1 MEDSVLLEERP
12 PYARSAGIALRNSR
26 KLNVPSAISAPCLQ
40 VALLIAFLCVHCSSW
55 WTDFSAFRYF
65 QVVTL
70 WFLVTFLIFLFMHI
84 FRLQSKMP
92 CINWALTEFLH
103 YAVGMLLI
111 FIASLVAAVK
121 SRGIFALIAG
131 SVFGFIATVLLAI
144 SVCRSYRVACGSQPT
159 SERRVRSPPAF
170 CLDPRC
176 CVCSGRNCNQTAF
189 LLHWRF
195 NLVAA
200 ETG

>member
-1 MEDSVLLEERP
+1 MAPSGLVDPGFLRSSEGSLSV
-12 PYARSAGIALRNSR
+12 A
-26 KLNVPSAISAPCLQ
+26 Q
-40 VALLIAFLCVHCSSW
+40 TVALLIAFLCVHCSSW